1 MKKRISLLTGSMLL
15 AATLLTQMQA
25 MAQEQDE
32 ESEPEMCECP
42 ADPKVD
48 NSWIGNVGVGVV
60 VTAGNTENKS
70 ANANIDITRDLD
82 IWRHNLHV
90 DGLFAANEEG
100 GTAERYFAS
109 MQSDYK
115 LGEQSYVFG
124 YASFEKDRF
133 SGYEWQ
139 ATAVFGYGRTLLAT
153 EDKNLNVEV
162 GPGYRASR
170 SSETFIRDADNEK
183 VRDPVTGRFIL
194 RKDNESENEVILRL
208 AEHFDWQFSP
218 SSRFVQELSV
228 EAGEDNT
235 VARGLLALES
245 QIAGSLFVRLYYT
258 IKHNSEVPGGTEK
271 SDTETGVSI
280 AYNF

>member
-1 MKKRISLLTGSMLL
+1 MKKRISLLTGSVLL
-15 AATLLTQMQA
+15 ATTLLAHTQV
-25 MAQEQDE
+25 MAQEQDDE
-32 ESEPEMCECP
+32 AEPEMCECP
-42 ADPKVD
+42 ADPVVD
-48 NSWIGNVGVGVV
+48 KSWIGNVGVGVV
-60 VTAGNTENKS
+60 VTGGNTENKS

-82 IWRHNLHV
+82 TWRHNWHI
-90 DGLFAANEEG
+90 DSLFSSNEQG
-100 GTAERYFAS
+100 GTAERYFGS
-109 MQSDYK
+109 FQSDYK

-124 YASFEKDRF
+124 YTSFEKDRF

-139 ATAVFGYGRTLLAT
+139 ASAVFGYGRTLLAT

-170 SSETFIRDADNEK
+170 SSETFFRDENDNK
-183 VRDPVTGRFIL
+183 LRDPVTNEAIL
-194 RKDNESENEVILRL
+194 RKDNETENEVILRL

-228 EAGEDNT
+228 EAGVENT

-258 IKHNSEVPGGTEK
+258 IKHNTEVPAGTEK